1 MQIHVCLPALIEFL
15 ELLCRNVLTARHS
28 KNFSIWTGRT
38 RPSTDTYD
46 HTAPSTTS
54 RICHSARYCILWHL
68 QQHGSATRWK
78 KGSAFTNATGV
89 KMKQASK
96 HWHPAVGTNSTTE
109 QGAGA
114 RISML
119 LTRSPPSLITMQ
131 ALSAS
136 GESLYYFQVSP
147 IVSHCDKAQDDLTQW
162 WITPDIEFS
171 RGCQAIS
178 VGCITWKCHRI
189 QTQEQKQS
197 LGSTPLTRDM
207 NRGVGGLTRGLL
219 IHTSLC
225 SSGVNETAGLIKTSS
240 MQIGG

>member
-54 RICHSARYCILWHL
+54 RICTILHPLTFATAWLCNTMEKRFCIYKCHR
-68 QQHGSATRWK
+68 SEDE
-78 KGSAFTNATGV
+78 
-89 KMKQASK
+89 ASK